1 MLFNSAGYIVF
12 FTIVCLVYFIL
23 PKKLKRVFLLLASYF
38 FYSCWNLKYSLLML
52 FSTVATYLTAIA
64 MDMVGA
70 KKKKK
75 LYLGLCFFVNL
86 AILFVFKYY
95 SFTVNFINKILGIAA
110 LSIDMPVI
118 DVLLPVGIS
127 FYTFQALGYIVDVY
141 RGEIKAERNFIN
153 YALFVSFFPQLVAGP
168 IERSKNLLTQIDT
181 LGHRRYENL
190 SKGLLY
196 ILWGFFLKL
205 VIADRAAIF
214 VNQVFDSYQGYSYIF
229 LCYAALLFAVQ
240 IYCDFYSYSIIAKGS
255 AKILGYELMDNF
267 RAPYLSKSITEFWRR
282 WHISLSTWF
291 KDYLYIPLGGNR
303 KGAFRKHLNVLIVF
317 LVSGLWHG
325 ANYTFVLWGLI
336 HGVFNILEDSFK
348 GITKGIRENFI
359 YKNLRRLI
367 TFVVAVLSF
376 VIFRSKNIGA
386 AKAYLLGIFKRQAG
400 SLDAS
405 IAFPYEDTVIL
416 LIAIAI
422 LVVIDI
428 LIYNKVKLADNI
440 ERRSLVIR
448 WPIYIFLLIATLIF
462 GIYGPGYS
470 EAQFIYFQF

>member
-1 MLFNSAGYIVF
+1 MLFNSAGYLVF

-23 PKKLKRVFLLLASYF
+23 PKKVKRAFLLLASYF

-52 FSTVATYLTAIA
+52 FSTVVTYLTAIA
-64 MDMVGA
+64 MDLAGEKQ
-70 KKKKK
+70 KKKI
-75 LYLGLCFFVNL
+75 YLGLCFFVNL

-95 SFTVNFINKILGIAA
+95 GFTVNFLNKILGLVGVSLNLPLIN
-110 LSIDMPVI
+110 
-118 DVLLPVGIS
+118 VLLPVGIS

-168 IERSKNLLTQIDT
+168 IERSKNLLTQIDN
-181 LGHRRYENL
+181 LGRRRYENL

-214 VNQVFDSYQGYSYIF
+214 VNQVFDSYQGYSAVF
-229 LCYAALLFAVQ
+229 LCYGALLFAVQ

-255 AKILGYELMDNF
+255 AKVLGYDLMDNF

-336 HGVFNILEDSFK
+336 HGIFNILEDSFK
-348 GITKGIRENFI
+348 DITKNISNNFI
-359 YKNLRRLI
+359 YKNIRRLI
-367 TFVVAVLSF
+367 TFVVAVISF

-386 AKAYLLGIFKRQAG
+386 AKAFILGILKRQAG
-400 SLDAS
+400 TLDAS

-416 LIAIAI
+416 LIAIAM

-428 LIYNKVKLADNI
+428 LIYNKVNMVERI
-440 ERRSLVIR
+440 EKRSLIIR
-448 WPIYIFLLIATLIF
+448 WPIYIFLLVVILIF

>member
-52 FSTVATYLTAIA
+52 FSTVATYGTAIA
-64 MDMVGA
+64 MDMVEA

-168 IERSKNLLTQIDT
+168 IERSKNLLTQIDN

-229 LCYAALLFAVQ
+229 LCYGALLFAVQ

-255 AKILGYELMDNF
+255 AKVLGYDLMDNF

-348 GITKGIRENFI
+348 GITKGIRDNFI
-359 YKNLRRLI
+359 YKNIRRLI

-400 SLDAS
+400 SPDAS

-440 ERRSLVIR
+440 ERRSLIVR

>member
-52 FSTVATYLTAIA
+52 FSTVATYGAAIA
-64 MDMVGA
+64 MDMVEA

-141 RGEIKAERNFIN
+141 RGEIKAERNYIN

-214 VNQVFDSYQGYSYIF
+214 VNQVFDSYQGYSYVF
-229 LCYAALLFAVQ
+229 LCYGALLFVVQ

-255 AKILGYELMDNF
+255 AKVLGYDLMDNF
-267 RAPYLSKSITEFWRR
+267 KAPYLSASITEFWRR

-348 GITKGIRENFI
+348 GITKGIRDNFI
-359 YKNLRRLI
+359 YKNIRRLI

-386 AKAYLLGIFKRQAG
+386 AKAYLLGILKRQAG
-400 SLDAS
+400 TMDAS

-428 LIYNKVKLADNI
+428 LIYNNVKLADNI

>member
-52 FSTVATYLTAIA
+52 FSTVATYGTAIA
-64 MDMVGA
+64 MDMVEA

-214 VNQVFDSYQGYSYIF
+214 VNQVFDSYQGYSYVF
-229 LCYAALLFAVQ
+229 LCYGALLFVVQ

-255 AKILGYELMDNF
+255 AKVLGYDLMDNF
-267 RAPYLSKSITEFWRR
+267 KAPYLSASITEFWRR

-348 GITKGIRENFI
+348 GITKGIRDNFI
-359 YKNLRRLI
+359 YKNIRRLI

-386 AKAYLLGIFKRQAG
+386 AKAYLLGILKRQAG
-400 SLDAS
+400 TMDAS

-428 LIYNKVKLADNI
+428 LIYNNVKLADNI

>member
-52 FSTVATYLTAIA
+52 FSTVATYGTAIA
-64 MDMVGA
+64 MDMVEA

-141 RGEIKAERNFIN
+141 RGEIKAERNYIN

-214 VNQVFDSYQGYSYIF
+214 VNQVFDSYQGYSYVF
-229 LCYAALLFAVQ
+229 LCYGALLFVVQ

-255 AKILGYELMDNF
+255 AKVLGYDLMDNF
-267 RAPYLSKSITEFWRR
+267 KAPYLSASITEFWRR

-348 GITKGIRENFI
+348 GITKGIRDNFI
-359 YKNLRRLI
+359 YKNIRRLI

-386 AKAYLLGIFKRQAG
+386 AKAYLLGILKRQAG
-400 SLDAS
+400 TMDAS

-428 LIYNKVKLADNI
+428 LIYNNVKLADNI

>member
-23 PKKLKRVFLLLASYF
+23 PKKLKRVFLLLVSYF

-52 FSTVATYLTAIA
+52 FSTVATYGTAIA
-64 MDMVGA
+64 MDMVVA

-168 IERSKNLLTQIDT
+168 IERSKNLLTQIDN

-229 LCYAALLFAVQ
+229 LCYGALLFAVQ

-255 AKILGYELMDNF
+255 AKVLGYDLMDNF
-267 RAPYLSKSITEFWRR
+267 RAPYLSASITEFWRR

-348 GITKGIRENFI
+348 GITKGIRDNFI

-386 AKAYLLGIFKRQAG
+386 AKAYLLGILKRQAG
-400 SLDAS
+400 SLDTS

-416 LIAIAI
+416 LIAISI

-428 LIYNKVKLADNI
+428 FIYNKVKLADNI
-440 ERRSLVIR
+440 ERRSLIVR

>member
-12 FTIVCLVYFIL
+12 FPIVCLVYFIL

-168 IERSKNLLTQIDT
+168 IERSKNLLTQIDN

-229 LCYAALLFAVQ
+229 LCYGALLFAVQ

-255 AKILGYELMDNF
+255 AKVLGYDLMDNF

-336 HGVFNILEDSFK
+336 HGIFNILEDSFK
-348 GITKGIRENFI
+348 GITKGIRDNFI
-359 YKNLRRLI
+359 YRNIRRLI

-376 VIFRSKNIGA
+376 VVFRSKNIGE

-422 LVVIDI
+422 LVVVDI

-440 ERRSLVIR
+440 ERRSLLIR

>member
-38 FYSCWNLKYSLLML
+38 FYSCWNLRYSLLML
-52 FSTVATYLTAIA
+52 FSTVATYATAIA

-95 SFTVNFINKILGIAA
+95 AFTVNFLNKILGLINVSVNAPA
-110 LSIDMPVI
+110 LN
-118 DVLLPVGIS
+118 VLLPVGIS

-141 RGEIKAERNFIN
+141 RGEIKAERSFIN

-190 SKGLLY
+190 LKGLLY

-229 LCYAALLFAVQ
+229 LCYGALLFAVQ

-255 AKILGYELMDNF
+255 AKVLGYDLMDNF

-336 HGVFNILEDSFK
+336 HGIFNILEDSFK
-348 GITKGIRENFI
+348 GITKGIRDNFI
-359 YKNLRRLI
+359 YRNVRRLI

-386 AKAYLLGIFKRQAG
+386 AKAYILGIFKRQAG

-422 LVVIDI
+422 LVVVDI

-440 ERRSLVIR
+440 ERRSLLIR

>member
-52 FSTVATYLTAIA
+52 FSTVATYGTAIA
-64 MDMVGA
+64 MDMVVA

-229 LCYAALLFAVQ
+229 LCYGALLFAVQ

-255 AKILGYELMDNF
+255 AKVLGYDLMDNF

-336 HGVFNILEDSFK
+336 HGIFNILEDSFK
-348 GITKGIRENFI
+348 GITKGIRDNFI
-359 YKNLRRLI
+359 YKNVRRLI

-386 AKAYLLGIFKRQAG
+386 AKAYLLGILKRQAG
-400 SLDAS
+400 SIDAS

>member
-52 FSTVATYLTAIA
+52 FSTVATYDTAIA

-168 IERSKNLLTQIDT
+168 IERSKNFLTQIDN

-229 LCYAALLFAVQ
+229 LCYGALLFAVQ

-255 AKILGYELMDNF
+255 AKVLGYDLMDNF

-303 KGAFRKHLNVLIVF
+303 KGTFRKHLNVLIVF

-359 YKNLRRLI
+359 YRNVRRLI

-400 SLDAS
+400 TMDAS
-405 IAFPYEDTVIL
+405 IAFPYEDTIIL

-440 ERRSLVIR
+440 ERRSLLIR

>member
-1 MLFNSAGYIVF
+1 MLFNSAGYLVF

-23 PKKLKRVFLLLASYF
+23 PKKVKRAFLLLASYF

-52 FSTVATYLTAIA
+52 FSIVATYLTAIA
-64 MDMVGA
+64 MDMVGEKQ
-70 KKKKK
+70 KKKI
-75 LYLGLCFFVNL
+75 YLGLCFFVNL

-95 SFTVNFINKILGIAA
+95 AFTINFLNKILGLVNVSVNLPAIN
-110 LSIDMPVI
+110 
-118 DVLLPVGIS
+118 VLLPVGIS

-168 IERSKNLLTQIDT
+168 IERSKNLLTQIDN
-181 LGHRRYENL
+181 LGRRRYENL

-214 VNQVFDSYQGYSYIF
+214 VNQVYDSYQGYSYIF

-255 AKILGYELMDNF
+255 AKILGYDLMDNF
-267 RAPYLSKSITEFWRR
+267 KAPYLSKSITEFWRR

-336 HGVFNILEDSFK
+336 HGIFNILEDSFK
-348 GITKGIRENFI
+348 DITKNISNNFI
-359 YKNLRRLI
+359 YKNIRRLI
-367 TFVVAVLSF
+367 TFVVAVISF

-386 AKAYLLGIFKRQAG
+386 AKAFILGILKRQAG
-400 SLDAS
+400 TLDAS

-422 LVVIDI
+422 LIVIDI
-428 LIYNKVKLADNI
+428 LIYNKVNMVERI
-440 ERRSLVIR
+440 EKRSLIIR
-448 WPIYIFLLIATLIF
+448 WPIYIFLLIIVLIF

>member
-52 FSTVATYLTAIA
+52 FSTVATYGTAIA
-64 MDMVGA
+64 MDMVVA

-86 AILFVFKYY
+86 EILFVFKYY

-168 IERSKNLLTQIDT
+168 IERSKNLLTQIDN

-255 AKILGYELMDNF
+255 AKILGYDLMDNF
-267 RAPYLSKSITEFWRR
+267 KAPYLSASITEFWRR

-336 HGVFNILEDSFK
+336 HGIFNILEDSFK
-348 GITKGIRENFI
+348 GITKGIRENFL

-400 SLDAS
+400 TIDAS
-405 IAFPYEDTVIL
+405 IAFPYEDTIIL

-428 LIYNKVKLADNI
+428 LIYNNVKLADNI

>member
-168 IERSKNLLTQIDT
+168 IERSKNLLAQIDN

-229 LCYAALLFAVQ
+229 LCYGALLFAVQ

-255 AKILGYELMDNF
+255 AKVLGYDLMDNF
-267 RAPYLSKSITEFWRR
+267 KAPYLSASITEFWRR

-336 HGVFNILEDSFK
+336 HGIFNILEDSFK
-348 GITKGIRENFI
+348 GITKGIRDNFL
-359 YKNLRRLI
+359 YKNIRRLI
-367 TFVVAVLSF
+367 TFVVAVMSF

-405 IAFPYEDTVIL
+405 IAFPYEDTIIL

-428 LIYNKVKLADNI
+428 LIYNNVKLADNI
-440 ERRSLVIR
+440 ERRSLIVR

>member
-52 FSTVATYLTAIA
+52 FSTVATYGTAIA
-64 MDMVGA
+64 MDMVEA

-168 IERSKNLLTQIDT
+168 IERSKNLLTQIDN

-229 LCYAALLFAVQ
+229 LCYGALLFAVQ

-255 AKILGYELMDNF
+255 AKVLGYDLMDNF

-336 HGVFNILEDSFK
+336 HGIFNILEDSFK
-348 GITKGIRENFI
+348 GITKGIRDNFI
-359 YKNLRRLI
+359 YRNIRRLI

-386 AKAYLLGIFKRQAG
+386 AKAYLLGILKGQAG
-400 SLDAS
+400 TMDAS

-422 LVVIDI
+422 LVVVDI

-440 ERRSLVIR
+440 ERRSLLIR

>member
-52 FSTVATYLTAIA
+52 FSTVATYGTAIA
-64 MDMVGA
+64 MDMVEA

-168 IERSKNLLTQIDT
+168 IERSKNLLTQIDN

-229 LCYAALLFAVQ
+229 LCYGALLFAVQ

-255 AKILGYELMDNF
+255 AKVLGYDLMDNF

-336 HGVFNILEDSFK
+336 HGIFNILEDSFK
-348 GITKGIRENFI
+348 GITKGIRDNFI
-359 YKNLRRLI
+359 YRNIRRLI

-386 AKAYLLGIFKRQAG
+386 AKAYLLGILKGQAG
-400 SLDAS
+400 TMDAS

-422 LVVIDI
+422 LVVVDI
-428 LIYNKVKLADNI
+428 LIYNNVKLADNI

>member
-1 MLFNSAGYIVF
+1 MLFNSAGYLVF

-23 PKKLKRVFLLLASYF
+23 PKKVKRVFLLLASYF

-64 MDMVGA
+64 MDMVGEKQ
-70 KKKKK
+70 KKKI
-75 LYLGLCFFVNL
+75 YLGLCFFVNL

-95 SFTVNFINKILGIAA
+95 GFTVNFLNKILGLVGVSLNLPLIN
-110 LSIDMPVI
+110 
-118 DVLLPVGIS
+118 VLLPVGIS

-168 IERSKNLLTQIDT
+168 IERSKNLLTQIDN

-214 VNQVFDSYQGYSYIF
+214 VNQVYDSYQGYSYIF

-255 AKILGYELMDNF
+255 AKILGYDLMDNF
-267 RAPYLSKSITEFWRR
+267 KAPYLSKSITEFWRR

-303 KGAFRKHLNVLIVF
+303 KGTFRKHLNVLIVF

-336 HGVFNILEDSFK
+336 HGIFNILEDSFK
-348 GITKGIRENFI
+348 DITKNISNNFI
-359 YKNLRRLI
+359 YKNIRRLI
-367 TFVVAVLSF
+367 TFVVAVISF

-386 AKAYLLGIFKRQAG
+386 AKAFILGILKRQAG
-400 SLDAS
+400 TLDAS

-416 LIAIAI
+416 LIAIAMLI
-422 LVVIDI
+422 VIDI
-428 LIYNKVKLADNI
+428 LIYNKVNMVERI
-440 ERRSLVIR
+440 EKRSLIIR
-448 WPIYIFLLIATLIF
+448 WPIYIFLLVVILIF